1 MFNVEFHLPGNL
13 PSSSKSVATS
23 VAALV
28 AASVA
33 ASVAALVTAS
43 VATVADSKELATTLQ
58 YILATVSLD
67 GLVIKLRLDNCI

>member
-1 MFNVEFHLPGNL
+1 MFKVEFHLPGNL
-13 PSSSKSVATS
+13 PSSSRSVVTSVAAL

-33 ASVAALVTAS
+33 TP
-43 VATVADSKELATTLQ
+43 ADSKELATTLQ

-67 GLVIKLRLDNCI
+67 GLVIKLRLDNCT